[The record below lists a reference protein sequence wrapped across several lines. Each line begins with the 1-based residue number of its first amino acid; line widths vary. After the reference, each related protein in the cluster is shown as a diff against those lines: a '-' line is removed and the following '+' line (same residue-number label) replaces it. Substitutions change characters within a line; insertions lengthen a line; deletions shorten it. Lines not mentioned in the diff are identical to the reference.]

1 MESAKRLI
9 ITEMLLENFKSYAGA
24 QKVGPFHKV
33 SPANGKLKLQRACE
47 PLVEGFQNHQDNR
60 LRESRGVMTFISIC
74 ESTEERGHNV

>member
-33 SPANGKLKLQRACE
+33 GQASGSSVNSAANTVIN
-47 PLVEGFQNHQDNR
+47 P
-60 LRESRGVMTFISIC
+60 
-74 ESTEERGHNV
+74 